1 MHCYLCSCWRL
12 SYIAHDPSVVAGRVC
27 MESSW
32 IFIRHFWL
40 NERNGSAKCRPRSSR
55 SLVRWMFLSQ
65 RVTKGTVEHS
75 ANCLYSFDVINIRHR
90 INYHHDLT
98 ATKPKMTKKQQVEK
112 KDQQMFWFGAFS
124 GHLSP
129 GFVLLFMHV
138 TNVHKYMQASPVELV
153 SFTNPVPTKQLR
165 GNFWKWLQLVRILC
179 KSDAKSF
186 SILFLVRKRP
196 QSSVYFDN
204 DLKSQR
210 IIGEKYFSAI
220 LT

>member
-12 SYIAHDPSVVAGRVC
+12 AYIAHDPSVVAGRVC

-112 KDQQMFWFGAFS
+112 KDQQMLWFGAFS
-124 GHLSP
+124 GHKSRVRSSIHARHKCTQIYA
-129 GFVLLFMHV
+129 GQSRWTRFVHESGPNKATSWEFLKVTSIGQNIVQIRYQIILNSYSSKKATTKFCLL
-138 TNVHKYMQASPVELV
+138 
-153 SFTNPVPTKQLR
+153 
-165 GNFWKWLQLVRILC
+165 W
-179 KSDAKSF
+179 
-186 SILFLVRKRP
+186 
-196 QSSVYFDN
+196 
-204 DLKSQR
+204 
-210 IIGEKYFSAI
+210 
-220 LT
+220 